1 MDYLFLR
8 RNKRTAT
15 SERQKR
21 LLLNAAEQQWEKE
34 FSDRET
40 DGRKIDCD
48 IYKCI
53 LYHLEIRQIFLDREL
68 SLVKFSAMINTN
80 QTYLSNVVNKY
91 FGCNLREL
99 LNTYRVQY
107 AKELLHAGKFPL
119 EEIPL
124 RCGFSSKSAFYAAF
138 TKMVGISPM
147 RFLSNERNAM
157 MADAAV

>member
-21 LLLNAAEQQWEKE
+21 LLFKAAEQQWEQE
-34 FSDRET
+34 FAVRGV

-53 LYHLEIRQIFLDREL
+53 LYNLEIKQVFLDREL
-68 SLVKFSAMINTN
+68 SLKKFSNMIDTN

-91 FGCNLREL
+91 FSCNLKEL
-99 LNTYRVQY
+99 LNTYRVEY
-107 AKELLHAGKFPL
+107 AKELLCSGRCPL
-119 EEIPL
+119 EEIPA

-138 TKMVGISPM
+138 SKMVGMSPL
-147 RFLSNERNAM
+147 RYLSRERKSLI
-157 MADAAV
+157 V